1 MGGGDRWLKV
11 GLVAIAQLTVMEHLS
26 HNHAAFPDK
35 RQANSETNP
44 PRNQVLELAMHDSD
58 S

>member
-11 GLVAIAQLTVMEHLS
+11 GLVAMARLTVMEHLS
-26 HNHAAFPDK
+26 HDHAAFPDK

-44 PRNQVLELAMHDSD
+44 PRNKALELARHDGES
-58 S
+58 